1 MSDGRAM
8 QTLRRH
14 TAGAAAVLGLA
25 VGLGPA
31 PVLAQQPGGPFVPA
45 SPQARAIMD
54 HFVLVLILAALVF
67 VLVEGLLIYIL
78 LRFRARS
85 GDPDPRPN
93 FENKRIEIT
102 WTTIPIVVLAVLFVL
117 MLPVMS
123 VAENAPPDA
132 YAVTVIGHQF
142 WWEFRYPQANAITAN
157 EMHVPVGEK
166 IRLVLQSA
174 DVIHSFWI
182 PRLNGKMDLIPGQT
196 NEWLIQAETAGEYV
210 GQCSEFCGVQHAWM
224 LLRVIAKPRAELDA
238 WVAQQAAPAVAP
250 TDPTAQRGQQIFQQQ
265 ACGVCHAVRGTSAA
279 GGVAPD
285 LTHVGSRTTLA
296 AGALT
301 NTPDN
306 MQRWLRDPQR
316 IKPGANMPDFKLSD
330 ADVQALASYLE
341 GLK

>member
-1 MSDGRAM
+1 MSDGRALHA
-8 QTLRRH
+8 LRRH
-14 TAGAAAVLGLA
+14 SAWAVVWLVLALGLD
-25 VGLGPA
+25 PA
-31 PVLAQQPGGPFVPA
+31 PVLAQQPGGPFTPA
-45 SPQARAIMD
+45 SPQARAISD
-54 HFVLVLILAALVF
+54 LFVLVLILAGVVF
-67 VLVEGLLIYIL
+67 VIVEGLLIYVL

-85 GDPDPRPN
+85 GDPEPRAI

-102 WTTIPIVVLAVLFVL
+102 WTAIPIVVLAILFVV
-117 MLPVMS
+117 MLPAMGA
-123 VAENAPPDA
+123 AENAPSDA
-132 YAVTVIGHQF
+132 YAVTVVGHQF
-142 WWEFRYPQANAITAN
+142 WWEFRYPQANAVAAN

-196 NEWLIQAETAGEYV
+196 NEWVIQAEEAGEYV

-224 LLRVIAKPRAELDA
+224 LLRVFAQPRAELDA
-238 WVAQQAAPAVAP
+238 WVAQQAADAVAP

-265 ACGVCHAVRGTSAA
+265 ACGNCHAVRGTSAA

-306 MQRWLRDPQR
+306 LQRWLHDPQR
-316 IKPGANMPDFKLSD
+316 VKPGANMPTFKLSD

>member
-8 QTLRRH
+8 QTRRRH
-14 TAGAAAVLGLA
+14 IVGAAALLA
-25 VGLGPA
+25 LALGLGPT
-31 PVLAQQPGGPFVPA
+31 PVLAQQPGGPFSPA
-45 SPQARAIMD
+45 SPQARAISD
-54 HFVLVLILAALVF
+54 HFILVLILAGVVF
-67 VLVEGLLIYIL
+67 VIVEGLLIYVL

-85 GDPDPRPN
+85 GDPEPRPI
-93 FENKRIEIT
+93 FENQRIEIT
-102 WTTIPIVVLAVLFVL
+102 WTAIPLVVVAILFVL
-117 MLPVMS
+117 MLPVMG

-132 YAVTVIGHQF
+132 YAVTVTGHQF
-142 WWEFRYPQANAITAN
+142 WWEFRYPQANAIAAN

-166 IRLVLQSA
+166 VRLVLQSA

-196 NEWLIQAETAGEYV
+196 NDWLIEAEAPGEYV

-224 LLRVIAKPRAELDA
+224 LLRVFAQPRAELDA
-238 WVAQQAAPAVAP
+238 WVAQQASPAVAP

-265 ACGVCHAVRGTSAA
+265 ACGVCHAIRGTSAF
-279 GGVAPD
+279 GGVGPD

-301 NTPDN
+301 NSSDN
-306 MQRWLRDPQR
+306 LQRWLRDPQR
-316 IKPGANMPDFKLSD
+316 IKPGANMPAFKLSD
-330 ADVQALASYLE
+330 ADVQALTSYLE